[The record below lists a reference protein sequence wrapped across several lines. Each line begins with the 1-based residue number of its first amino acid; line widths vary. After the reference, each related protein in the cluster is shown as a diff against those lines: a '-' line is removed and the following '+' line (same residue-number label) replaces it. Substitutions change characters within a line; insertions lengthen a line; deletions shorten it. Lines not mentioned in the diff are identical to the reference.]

1 MCVRILIINIFL
13 HKSAF
18 ICFCLVY
25 YILHHEM
32 HVKDSSQT
40 LSLFDSLTIVR
51 HYRDGYSF
59 THVIFLHFA
68 IQKSTYLNPKSTE
81 KSWFLTCVY
90 VDVIQ
95 RLEFTC
101 LSLVTPSGPSIL
113 KLHYAQFRQQLYFKP
128 SKHTSFSLCFLI
140 FGSGFTVQIKLT
152 VSKRYMR
159 YKTTLSLLFSLSW
172 VFFWF
177 YVSQVPIKLQS
188 SNDNNL
194 YFFFHTLLTI
204 STYSLSNLLNF
215 KCKDLISFEVS
226 FQSFAYEVIRN

>member
-1 MCVRILIINIFL
+1 MFVLGNPQWSLDFKTSLRPI
-13 HKSAF
+13 
-18 ICFCLVY
+18 
-25 YILHHEM
+25 
-32 HVKDSSQT
+32 SSTALFQT
-40 LSLFDSLTIVR
+40 FKKHISL
-51 HYRDGYSF
+51 
-59 THVIFLHFA
+59 
-68 IQKSTYLNPKSTE
+68 
-81 KSWFLTCVY
+81 
-90 VDVIQ
+90 
-95 RLEFTC
+95 
-101 LSLVTPSGPSIL
+101 
-113 KLHYAQFRQQLYFKP
+113 
-128 SKHTSFSLCFLI
+128 SLCFLI